1 MLASIIL
8 TSILH
13 FYFADSF
20 RQDTGIKV
28 YEQTKQPA
36 RRVVAEA
43 LVQAP
48 VAKFGG
54 NELTYDSLLI
64 FMNHPNGLA
73 AFNK

>member
-48 VAKFGG
+48 VEEVRISAKK
-54 NELTYDSLLI
+54 TY
-64 FMNHPNGLA
+64 LA
-73 AFNK
+73 LFT